1 MPQTALEKDLG
12 TQLLMALSCVTMEL
26 KLLQLAEQLA
36 EPRQESTLM
45 LELVLDYPQ
54 EVAMGLDVD

>member
-12 TQLLMALSCVTMEL
+12 TQLLMALNCVTMEL
-26 KLLQLAEQLA
+26 ELLQLAAQLA
-36 EPRQESTLM
+36 EPQQESKLM

-54 EVAMGLDVD
+54 EAAMGLDVD